1 MDMIEQRNETDIV
14 WLSEPHD
21 KVENIVVF
29 SVQEPAIGPIV
40 CAEAFIAKESEVI
53 GTIMS
58 KMMAEPIFV
67 DAEDPRVGGWCIMQR
82 GNTLF
87 VRISSMQR
95 IDPNTTN
102 HWLFNYP
109 VLRDMTLML
118 VEKFAPKK
126 LFLLS
131 SAFYSQHEA
140 NNIDDSKI
148 LPLFAWVPAFLAG
161 DEINTTNL
169 IIGETEESI
178 AEAIETISQEIG
190 LEPDEDWAKGSYSEW
205 STAVDE
211 VRKMLT
217 QRLAKTQDT
226 ERVMFG

>member
-1 MDMIEQRNETDIV
+1 
-14 WLSEPHD
+14 
-21 KVENIVVF
+21 
-29 SVQEPAIGPIV
+29 
-40 CAEAFIAKESEVI
+40 
-53 GTIMS
+53 
-58 KMMAEPIFV
+58 
-67 DAEDPRVGGWCIMQR
+67 
-82 GNTLF
+82 
-87 VRISSMQR
+87 
-95 IDPNTTN
+95 
-102 HWLFNYP
+102 
-109 VLRDMTLML
+109 
-118 VEKFAPKK
+118 
-126 LFLLS
+126 LS